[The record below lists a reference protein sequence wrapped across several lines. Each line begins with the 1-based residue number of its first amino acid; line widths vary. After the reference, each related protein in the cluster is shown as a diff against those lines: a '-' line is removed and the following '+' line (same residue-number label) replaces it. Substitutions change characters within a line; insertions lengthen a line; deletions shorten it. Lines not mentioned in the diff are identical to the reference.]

1 MCRPGVGVANPLF
14 SLWRALW
21 RPTAP
26 ACRTKSRRTAEES
39 RTTYDGSRK
48 VENLR
53 RENAAAIELKI
64 VGNLSLYFN
73 FKEIFKNLMLFR
85 FFAKK
90 DQKNEDFSMGKN
102 SLTTKRQRVWRL
114 RDSAV
119 LKSSDQPMVSLRQ
132 NLPYLRLLDDLRQA
146 EC

>member
-1 MCRPGVGVANPLF
+1 MEMCRPGVGVANPLF

-64 VGNLSLYFN
+64 VGNFSLYFN
-73 FKEIFKNLMLFR
+73 FKEIFKNLICYLDFLL
-85 FFAKK
+85 KK
-90 DQKNEDFSMGKN
+90 
-102 SLTTKRQRVWRL
+102 TKKMKTLVWVRIVWRPKD
-114 RDSAV
+114 RGCDV
-119 LKSSDQPMVSLRQ
+119 LETVLSLS
-132 NLPYLRLLDDLRQA
+132 RLINPWSH
-146 EC
+146 